1 MNEAA
6 PSRTLGRKDIV
17 LFTVSAILLLDTLA
31 AGASIGP
38 SAVLW
43 WVFLGVVFFVP
54 YGLICAELG
63 TTYPEQG
70 GLYAWI
76 RDAFGRRW
84 ASRAT
89 WAYWVNTAVWIPANV
104 ILFSGVFSQ
113 IFMPDA
119 SLGAQ
124 IALAVTLL
132 WITVA
137 VNLLNLSI
145 GKWVP
150 NIGAIIKIVVIG
162 SIMAGAVF
170 FVQENGMANALT
182 VSSMTPAWGDSLQYF
197 SVIIY
202 GMLGFELAS
211 AGSEE
216 MKNPA
221 RDVPVA
227 ILVSGVIIIALYT
240 CATVAILAAIPATD
254 IDLVDGLLDTLYL
267 FFGSTEA
274 GRTFALLLGIGAL
287 YTFFSNSVTWSL
299 GCNRA
304 MAEAAA
310 EREFPA
316 AFAVESRSTGSPLGA
331 ALMMGG
337 IGSIALVLYGFVAE
351 SNEDLFWSLFAFS
364 GAIFLFPYILLVFA
378 FAALRRKDGERHRP
392 YRVPGGTA
400 VSQLLAGVCALLLLG
415 ALVLFLYVPGTGF
428 DLPLLI
434 GFVVVMLLGEIIIR
448 VTEKLR
454 RAEPGRHSAAP

>member
-1 MNEAA
+1 MKEAA
-6 PSRTLGRKDIV
+6 PIRTLGRKDIV

-38 SAVLW
+38 SAVFW
-43 WVFLGVVFFVP
+43 WIFLGLIFFVP

-70 GLYAWI
+70 GIYAWI

-113 IFMPDA
+113 IFLPDA

-124 IALAVTLL
+124 ITMAIALL
-132 WITVA
+132 WITMA
-137 VNLLNLSI
+137 VNVLTLSV

-150 NIGAIIKIVVIG
+150 NIGAVIKIAVIA
-162 SIMAGAVF
+162 SIMVGAVSY
-170 FVQENGMANALT
+170 VGENGMANAL
-182 VSSMTPAWGDSLQYF
+182 SLGSMTPEWGDSLQYF

-216 MKNPA
+216 MKDPA
-221 RDVPVA
+221 RDVPVS

-240 CATVAILAAIPATD
+240 CATLAMLAAIPAAD

-267 FFGSTEA
+267 FFGQTES
-274 GRTFALLLGIGAL
+274 GRTFALMLGIGAL

-310 EREFPA
+310 EREFPSV
-316 AFAVESRSTGSPLGA
+316 FAVESTATGSPLGA
-331 ALMMGG
+331 ALIMGG
-337 IGSIALVLYGFVAE
+337 VGSLALVLYGFIAE
-351 SNEDLFWSLFAFS
+351 SNADLFWTLFAFS

-392 YRVPGGTA
+392 YRVPGGIA
-400 VSQLLAGVCALLLLG
+400 VSQLLAAICGLLLLG

-428 DLPLLI
+428 DVPLL
-434 GFVVVMLLGEIIIR
+434 GGFFVVMALGEVLIR
-448 VTEKLR
+448 IAETR
-454 RAEPGRHSAAP
+454 RRTGDRQA